1 MTIFQRVS
9 TSPDKKLKGDEG
21 ANHPQKPS
29 RGLLLAIVVIC
40 GGVILTLIVAIR
52 SGYNVMTS
60 AEVTSGKVG
69 WKFEGKPMLPTL
81 QKP

>member
-29 RGLLLAIVVIC
+29 SGLLLAIVVIC

-60 AEVTSGKVG
+60 AEVTSGKVC